1 MENKNNRNGNGIF
14 LGVVSVATLIVA
26 IIGATFAYFSA
37 STESDENA
45 VNLGAYEYKLSL
57 SMSQVYPENAS
68 AASGI
73 IPLVAN
79 KTIDNAE
86 APNNTNLLYAL
97 NVASKKCVDDNGLTV
112 CALYKVEI
120 LNDGSNPVTLNGQIQ
135 TTSNEAADGDDRTPF
150 ENLTYQALNGEEG
163 EFTLDGSPVTISGNV
178 GEFTDIQSLE
188 VTGAVLSDTDGSVTT
203 QGKGVAYVLIY
214 LNDKDTDQS
223 KEMGA
228 TFEGKVIYKSGT
240 GAGQGL
246 TGTFKV
252 GGESPSEPSSSN
264 E

>member
-1 MENKNNRNGNGIF
+1 MENKNRNGNGIF

-37 STESDENA
+37 STESEDNA

-73 IPLVAN
+73 IPLDPT
-79 KTIDNAE
+79 KTVEGADDLV
-86 APNNTNLLYAL
+86 PNNTNLLYAL
-97 NVASKKCVDDNGLTV
+97 NQAEKKCVDDNGLTV

-120 LNDGSNPVTLNGQIQ
+120 LNDGSNPVTLNGQIK
-135 TTSNEAADGDDRTPF
+135 TTSNNAADGDNRTPF

-163 EFTLDGSPVTISGNV
+163 SFTLDGTAKTIAPNV
-178 GEFTDIQSLE
+178 DETTDIASME
-188 VTGAVLSDTDGSVTT
+188 VTGATINPSDGSVTE
-203 QGKGVAYVLIY
+203 QGKGTAYILIY
-214 LNDKDTDQS
+214 LNDKNTDQS
-223 KEMGA
+223 GEMGA
-228 TFEGKVIYKSGT
+228 TYEGKVIYQSGT

-252 GGESPSEPSSSN
+252 GGGSE
-264 E
+264 